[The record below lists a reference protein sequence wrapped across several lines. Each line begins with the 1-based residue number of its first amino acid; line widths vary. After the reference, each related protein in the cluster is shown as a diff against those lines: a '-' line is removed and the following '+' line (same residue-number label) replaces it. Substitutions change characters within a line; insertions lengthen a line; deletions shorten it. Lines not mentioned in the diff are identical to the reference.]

1 MEHIAAL
8 LLIIGCSDDLSQ
20 CTELPAPVPVYEA
33 VEDCNREL
41 PDSLGGFTGQYGQL
55 FARCVQVDPALEE
68 EDAELTWDV
77 HPDGTL
83 VASIEI
89 VPANVMVA
97 SNSHHS
103 QDEYRKQE

>member
-20 CTELPAPVPVYEA
+20 CAELPAPVPLYEA

-41 PDSLGGFTGQYGQL
+41 PGSLGGFSGQYGQL

-77 HPDGTL
+77 RPDGTL
-83 VASIEI
+83 VATIEI

-103 QDEYRKQE
+103 QDDYRQQE